1 MNQTTSRQRRLP
13 LVLLLAGLLAL
24 GACGSGDTTV
34 APALQARDDSATVDN
49 GGALLIDVLANDQG
63 QGLVLDSVQPPG
75 LGQASIEGGK
85 IRYTPGTNALGQD
98 RFTYQVHDA
107 QGITQQATV
116 SLTLRRELQ
125 LEGQVLLDGQGQ
137 PRRSLELLSGEQALA
152 SAQTDDKGSY
162 RLQLWLS
169 NSSQL
174 DSLLRLR
181 LKEDSGHPRDRAELY
196 LASGSTLVALA
207 GNARRLEAGRVS
219 ALKVDEWS
227 IGEAALLLGQHR
239 SLTQQDS
246 LTDELALRHAVS
258 GYSLDGMGD
267 RTALVQAARQGLVPL
282 PTGIATL
289 AQLLA
294 DETGL
299 RQFRAAAQ
307 ATLGDTLERM
317 RQDAQTALLA
327 RSPFTQDSLPA
338 RYILGPVGALDQAP
352 VFSTAKNSALLTL
365 QTGGTG
371 QLRPRQ
377 SFAPAHGALRWEING
392 KGALLLSGS
401 GTEQVAGTDIF
412 DNPYHQYLQGLR
424 RLGRFAF
431 GDVLQLSVCTSEF
444 DCGPEDGSAVQGE
457 QLSLG
462 LSDAPL
468 PLQAAE
474 VPGRWFLPIA
484 ETQELKAHTG
494 AGPLLAMPLELRADG
509 SITGRS
515 WRWRL
520 DGGELLVENGSS
532 QRWRLQLMQRS
543 APRQFVMHALYEG
556 PQGQGASLGEA
567 YVQDPALSWQR
578 SDLIGEW
585 RINRLL
591 RTLQLRADGSA
602 SLLTHHDAYQGSW
615 TLAADGSLQLHLGN
629 ESADFVLQWWGLS
642 SDKAGAL
649 VVEGGHA
656 LAKPDQAFASTPY
669 RYERA
674 SP

>member
-1 MNQTTSRQRRLP
+1 MEPLSSRQRRLP
-13 LVLLLAGLLAL
+13 LALLLSGLLAL
-24 GACGSGDTTV
+24 AGCGSGDATF

-49 GGALLIDVLANDQG
+49 GAALVIDVLANDQG
-63 QGLVLDSVQPPG
+63 QGLVLDSVQSPG
-75 LGQASIEGGK
+75 QGQASIEGGK
-85 IRYTPGTNALGQD
+85 IRYTPRPDALGQD
-98 RFTYQVHDA
+98 RFSYQVHDA
-107 QGITQQATV
+107 QGASQQATV

-125 LEGQVLLDGQGQ
+125 LEGQVLLEGQAQ
-137 PRRSLELLSGEQALA
+137 SRRSLELLSGEQLLA
-152 SAQTDDKGSY
+152 SAQTDDRGSY
-162 RLQLWLS
+162 RLQLWFS
-169 NSSQL
+169 DTGQL

-181 LKEDSGHPRDRAELY
+181 LKEDSSHPRDRAELY
-196 LASGSTLVALA
+196 LAAGSTLVTLA
-207 GNARRLEAGRVS
+207 GNARRLDAGRLS
-219 ALKVDEWS
+219 ALQVDEWS
-227 IGEAALLLGQHR
+227 IAEAALLLGQHR
-239 SLTQQDS
+239 SQTQQDS
-246 LTDELALRHAVS
+246 LPDEMALRRAVS

-282 PTGIATL
+282 PAGIGTL

-294 DETGL
+294 DDAGL

-307 ATLGDTLERM
+307 TTLGDTLDRM

-327 RSPFTQDSLPA
+327 RSPFTPDSLPSSC
-338 RYILGPVGALDQAP
+338 ILGPVGALDQAP
-352 VFSTAKNSALLTL
+352 VFSTAKTSALLTL
-365 QTGGTG
+365 QADGKG

-377 SFAPAHGALRWEING
+377 SFAAAHGALRWEING

-412 DNPYHQYLQGLR
+412 DRPYHEYLQGVR

-431 GDVLQLSVCTSEF
+431 GDLLQLSVCTSEF
-444 DCGPEDGSAVQGE
+444 DCSPEDGSAVQGE
-457 QLSLG
+457 LLSLG
-462 LSDAPL
+462 LNGTPL
-468 PLQAAE
+468 ALQAAE
-474 VPGRWFLPIA
+474 IPGRWFLPIA
-484 ETQELKAHTG
+484 ETLELQAHAG
-494 AGPLLAMPLELRADG
+494 AGPLLATPLDLRADG
-509 SITGRS
+509 SIAGRS

-543 APRQFVMHALYEG
+543 APRQYLMQALYEG

-585 RINRLL
+585 RISRLV

-615 TLAADGSLQLHLGN
+615 TLAADGSLQLRLGN
-629 ESADFVLQWWGLS
+629 ENADFVLQWWGLS
-642 SDKAGAL
+642 SDKTGAL

-656 LAKPDQAFASTPY
+656 MATPDQAFTSTPY
-669 RYERA
+669 RYERV